1 MREPIY
7 LIVDRTKVVRMVK
20 NLGRLE
26 RGQIPVKLT
35 VEVKPAA
42 FREPVIERE
51 VIVDD
56 WSDGIAL
63 SDVTFE
69 KNIITE
75 KEAEIVKQSRLKEME
90 QILKSHGY
98 NVEKVEQ

>member
-7 LIVDRTKVVRMVK
+7 LIVDRNKVVRMVK
-20 NLGRLE
+20 TLGSLAK
-26 RGQIPVKLT
+26 GQIPIKLT

-42 FREPVIERE
+42 FREPTIERE

-56 WSDGIAL
+56 WSTGIDI

-75 KEAEIVKQSRLKEME
+75 KEAEIGRKIIYIHPPA
-90 QILKSHGY
+90 QIIFEIGKAI
-98 NVEKVEQ
+98 